1 MDHSTSPAPVV
12 SSAVVRDWLRTGA
25 EIAFIDVREEGAHG
39 LGHPLLSTSIPY
51 SRLELEFPYIVPRRD
66 TRVVLLDDGDTI
78 SAKAVRRLQDI
89 GYSDLHIVDGGIKGW
104 QAAGFE
110 LFESTNVPSKAF
122 AEFVEHECH
131 TPSIGP
137 DELEPMLRNKA
148 DLVLLD
154 CRTDEE
160 FTRFH
165 IPNAVSCPGAELVRQ
180 FEDIVKSKDSLVVVT
195 CAGRTRGIM
204 GAQSLINAGVPNRVV
219 ALRGGTPGWLL
230 ADYKLEAGQAPR
242 RTVSETALARAA
254 ERGGRVA
261 QHFGVRT
268 IDCATLSAWAKD
280 STRTLHLF
288 DVRTK
293 EEHTHGHREN
303 AIFVSGGQL
312 VHTIDRWVGTRNARV
327 VLTDDT
333 SVRAILTAHWLQQM
347 GWDVSVLSCPDQKLG
362 VPARVPAELRPVTT
376 IAPAEAAQ
384 WIQSGAAAIYTDAS
398 VDYRRAHPQGSV
410 WINRAKLGSLPAE
423 VLKTSRIVVF
433 SVDGQLAHLAA
444 LDLMELSKAEV
455 AVVAGGVRA
464 WKSGGLAV
472 EETPSVPSD
481 AERID
486 FLFWNHERQLGNA
499 QHMSSYLH
507 WEANVLPKQIER
519 DGTAGFRIVVP
530 QTTPA

>member
-1 MDHSTSPAPVV
+1 MDRSIPAPVV
-12 SSAVVRDWLRTGA
+12 TSAVVRDWLGTGA
-25 EIAFIDVREEGAHG
+25 EIALIDVREEGAHG

-51 SRLELEFPYIVPRRD
+51 SRLELEFPYVVPRRE
-66 TRVVLLDDGDTI
+66 TRVVLFDGADGI
-78 SAKAVRRLQDI
+78 AAKAVRRLQDI
-89 GYSDLHIVDGGIKGW
+89 GYSDLHILDGGIKGW

-122 AEFVEHECH
+122 AEFVEHECN

-180 FEDIVKSKDSLVVVT
+180 FDDVVKSKDSLVVVT

-230 ADYKLEAGQAPR
+230 ADYKLEAGQAAPR
-242 RTVSETALARAA
+242 AVSEAALARAA
-254 ERGGRVA
+254 DRGRDVVR
-261 QHFGVRT
+261 HFDVRT
-268 IDCATLSAWAKD
+268 IDGATLSAWAKD
-280 STRTLHLF
+280 SSRTLHLF

-293 EEHTHGHREN
+293 EEFAQGHREN
-303 AIFVSGGQL
+303 AIFVPGGQL

-333 SVRAILTAHWLQQM
+333 SVRATLTAHWLQQM
-347 GWDVSVLSCPDQKLG
+347 GWDVSVLNCPDRKLG
-362 VPARVPAELRPVTT
+362 IPARVPAKLKPVKT
-376 IAPAEAAQ
+376 IEPAEAAR
-384 WIQSGAAAIYTDAS
+384 WFEGGAAALYTDAS
-398 VDYRRAHPQGSV
+398 AEYRRAHPQGSV
-410 WINRAKLGSLPAE
+410 WINRARLGSLPAE
-423 VLKTSRIVVF
+423 VLKTPRIIVF

-444 LDLMELSKAEV
+444 LDLMELSTAEV

-464 WKSGGLAV
+464 WKDGGLPT
-472 EETPSVPSD
+472 EETPSAPSD

-486 FLFWNHERQLGNA
+486 FLFWNHERQLGNPD
-499 QHMSSYLH
+499 HMRSYLH

-519 DGTAGFRIVVP
+519 DGTAGFRIVAP
-530 QTTPA
+530 QTRST